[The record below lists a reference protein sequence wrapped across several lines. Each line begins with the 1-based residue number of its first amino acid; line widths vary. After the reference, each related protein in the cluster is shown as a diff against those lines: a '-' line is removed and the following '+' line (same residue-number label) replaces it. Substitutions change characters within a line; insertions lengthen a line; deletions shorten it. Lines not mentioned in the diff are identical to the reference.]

1 MIDEK
6 KAFMELYEKV
16 KSRKIDPSSLDDET
30 LEKIEKMLETEIEIR
45 NENLIKKIEKCKR
58 IAKEREKNKMNK

>member
-30 LEKIEKMLETEIEIR
+30 LEKVEKMLETEIEIR